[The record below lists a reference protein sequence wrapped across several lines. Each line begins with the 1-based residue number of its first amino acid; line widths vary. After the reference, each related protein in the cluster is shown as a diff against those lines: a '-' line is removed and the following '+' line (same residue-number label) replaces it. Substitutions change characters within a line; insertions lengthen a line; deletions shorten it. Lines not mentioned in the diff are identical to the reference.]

1 MIKTWSE
8 FKTVSSLRKDD
19 FMHYKSISLVLA
31 LLCISLTGC
40 GLEKTNSVP
49 TSELETTILPLD
61 TTSDNWRDSHF
72 ILDGKTYQLPI
83 NYADLKEAG
92 WNVVYEKEVPKKLKS
107 GESAY
112 FVEIKNEKYQD
123 SSVYVTFQN
132 LSYDD
137 SILSQGTSLE
147 DCDVVDISFYNYG
160 NNLDLELAN
169 GITFHSSADDL
180 VNAYGKDDMTTSTL
194 TTGDIVSA
202 SYYYNTYEYKDTWD
216 VSSSFT
222 FENDELQ
229 YVELGVSNFNWP
241 FSSH

>member
-180 VNAYGKDDMTTSTL
+180 VNAYGEDDMTISTL
-194 TTGDIVSA
+194 TTDDIVSA

-241 FSSH
+241 FSS